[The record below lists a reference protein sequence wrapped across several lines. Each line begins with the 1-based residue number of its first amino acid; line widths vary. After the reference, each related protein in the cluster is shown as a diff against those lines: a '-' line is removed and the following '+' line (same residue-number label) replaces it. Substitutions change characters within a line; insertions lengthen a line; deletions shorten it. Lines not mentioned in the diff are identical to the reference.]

1 MTNDQQEKNMM
12 ITGYMSKLVKLG
24 LMVIFLLNM
33 PLFAQKPYRVGTTSA
48 NFLEIGIGSDG
59 NAMGEAFVSIT
70 GRLSSIYWNPA
81 GLAFLKKNEA
91 MFMYQPWVVDISS
104 SNVAAALVLPSIG
117 TLAAGLTHLG
127 YGDMGVTTLD
137 YQDGTGELFTAND
150 YSFVF
155 SYSRKLAQ
163 WFAFGASA
171 KYISSQ
177 IWHTTASAI
186 ALDLGVIVNT
196 GFFTVTGNKDDGM
209 RIGMSISNYGTKLKY
224 DGMDLLFPI
233 DILPDEAGN
242 YSTVQG
248 QFKMQEWELPLIF
261 RIGVSIQPIVFRNQ
275 RLTLAADALHP
286 NNNSESINV
295 GAEYLMNIP
304 GAGSFFLRTGYKA
317 FFMEDS
323 EFGMTY
329 GGGLILR
336 FFNNY
341 AMKVDYAFK
350 PIGVLGN
357 THSYTLGIQF

>member
-1 MTNDQQEKNMM
+1 MIYEQREKDKMKRGFM
-12 ITGYMSKLVKLG
+12 IELLLPG
-24 LMVIFLLNM
+24 LLFVLLINVSIY
-33 PLFAQKPYRVGTTSA
+33 AQKPYRVGTTSA

-59 NAMGEAFVSIT
+59 NAMGEAYVSMA

-81 GLAFLKKNEA
+81 GMAFLDKNEV
-91 MFMYQPWVVDISS
+91 MFMYQPWVVDINS
-104 SNVAAALVLPSIG
+104 SNVAMAYVLPSIG
-117 TLAAGLTHLG
+117 TLAVGFTHLG
-127 YGDMGVTTLD
+127 YGDMEVTTLD

-150 YSFVF
+150 YNFVF

-177 IWHTTASAI
+177 IWHTKASAM

-196 GFFTVTGNKDDGM
+196 GFFSVTGNRDDGM
-209 RIGMSISNYGTKLKY
+209 RIGMSISNYGTKMKY

-242 YSTVQG
+242 YSTVKG
-248 QFKMQEWELPLIF
+248 QFSLQEWELPLIF
-261 RIGVSIQPIVFRNQ
+261 RIGMSIQPIVFRNQ
-275 RLTLAADALHP
+275 RLTLVADALHP
-286 NNNSESINV
+286 NNNSESVNV
-295 GAEYLMNIP
+295 GAEYQLNIP
-304 GAGSFFLRTGYKA
+304 GAGTFFLRTGYKA
-317 FFMEDS
+317 LFMEDS

-336 FFNNY
+336 FLNNY
-341 AMKVDYAFK
+341 AMKADYAFK

-357 THSYTLGIQF
+357 THSYTIGVQF